1 MIPGIVS
8 SSGMSGSGFDPLSLF
23 ANNEPGFHF
32 GSITAAMAKVPSSFL
47 SELVPSIN
55 STNWTGDPSGDVEID
70 DGSFTFTTTGP
81 ASVSTNVEVTEGKVY
96 RIQFTVGDPQSTL
109 DTEASLTVSFGSN
122 TLQFGTTLF
131 QKEYELVWAAPSS
144 ESVMTISYE
153 ADSPSTFEVVIQDV
167 SVREIDTSGLTLFTD
182 PEGVIPVTKP
192 GDLVRGVR
200 DLSPNGVNLHALLG
214 MSPTLGKENSK
225 DEYYLEPNGGIG
237 FETINTLDLSSTD
250 EITVALGVSELPIGP
265 LDVHIVYSDSFS
277 LSSSAADNAY
287 LFHSHE
293 DFAQVD
299 VPPGFAPPMV
309 LSGSAG
315 EDSPFIDVK
324 AGEFDAGT
332 TSPVDTQ
339 NYTNS
344 KVFIGGNPSYPLECR
359 IYTLPTIIGRRLT
372 PTERTN
378 LEQWHRKYL
387 PSS

>member
-8 SSGMSGSGFDPLSLF
+8 SSGMKGFGFDPLSLF

-47 SELVPSIN
+47 SELVPPIN
-55 STNWTGDPSGDVEID
+55 STNWTGDPDVEID

-96 RIQFTVGDPQSTL
+96 RIRFTVGDPQSTL

-131 QKEYELVWAAPSS
+131 QQEYELVWAAPSS

-153 ADSPSTFEVVIQDV
+153 ADSPSTFEVVIRDV

-214 MSPTLGKENSK
+214 MSPTLRKESGKEA
-225 DEYYLEPNGGIG
+225 YYLEFNAGVGL
-237 FETINTLDLSSTD
+237 ETINTLDLSSAT

-277 LSSSAADNAY
+277 LSSSAADNTY

-299 VPPGFAPPMV
+299 VPPGFASPMV

-315 EDSPFIDVK
+315 EESPFIDVK

-339 NYTNS
+339 SYTNS
-344 KVFIGGNPSYPLECR
+344 KVFIGGNPAYPLECR
-359 IYTLPTIIGRRLT
+359 IYTLPTVIGRRLT

-378 LEQWHRKYL
+378 LERWHRKYL